1 MSPARLGSAALC
13 CLSALLHAGL
23 AQAGTTIVPP
33 PAPPAKVAP
42 APPPAASTHP
52 PPPAPA
58 PPEAPIAAPLPTAIA
73 QPGPDASVEKVAEAK
88 DVAQAAALTPIVA
101 SPTDATKPAFQLYT
115 QVDLPILGVGL
126 VFAGARLFRTQ
137 KAYCAPRCNPS
148 ELNGLDKV
156 TAGYWSPLWSTGSDI
171 GLYGIMAGAATV
183 LMVDEGFFPALND
196 GLVILESGL
205 TATAVS
211 SIVTLSAGRPRPFLY
226 GDKAPL
232 GDRNSAD
239 AGLSFVSNHVAVGC
253 AVVTSTFM
261 AMRRLEPRSKVPYV
275 ILGVGGA
282 TAGFIAV
289 GRIMAGKHFITDTLM
304 GAVIGTSMGVIVPA
318 MHDSPVKIVP
328 VVSDTQRG
336 LGLSGVF

>member
-1 MSPARLGSAALC
+1 MSPARLAPASLCLAAL
-13 CLSALLHAGL
+13 LGVGTTHAGTPSGVPVRTP
-23 AQAGTTIVPP
+23 APPPSAPP
-33 PAPPAKVAP
+33 PAPLA
-42 APPPAASTHP
+42 TT

-58 PPEAPIAAPLPTAIA
+58 LPDPPLPAPLGDAIA
-73 QPGPDASVEKVAEAK
+73 QPGPQATPAKVEEAK
-88 DVAQAAALTPIVA
+88 DVAKAAALTPIVT
-101 SPTDATKPAFQLYT
+101 SPGDSTKPAFQLYA
-115 QVDLPILGVGL
+115 QVDLPVLGVGL

-137 KAYCAPRCNPS
+137 KAYCAPQCNPS
-148 ELNGLDKV
+148 ELNAVDKV

-183 LMVDEGFFPALND
+183 LLVDEGFFPALND

-232 GDRNSAD
+232 NDRNSAD

-261 AMRRLEPRSKVPYV
+261 AMRRLEPRSRLPLI

-282 TAGFIAV
+282 AATFVGV
-289 GRIMAGKHFITDTLM
+289 GRIEAGKHFITDTLL
-304 GAVIGTSMGVIVPA
+304 GAVIGTSVGIIVPA
-318 MHDSPVKIVP
+318 LHDSPVKIVP
-328 VVSDTQRG
+328 VVSETQRG
-336 LGLSGVF
+336 LGFSGVF